1 MRLCAVKDL
10 EEGMVLGKSIYQPNG
25 KLLLGAG
32 YRIDTVMMGKLAG
45 RGYTHVYVMEEG
57 TEDVV
62 PEDIIS
68 DEVSFQAKNRLAG
81 KVLDIRNQKEFQDAT
96 VDQATRLI
104 EKGYL
109 KSVNITYDMRKIV
122 EEILKDVSAA
132 GAKLMN
138 TVMVKTADTYFMD
151 HALNVTVLAIM
162 MGKKYRFHK
171 KEIMSL
177 GLGCFLHDIGKTII
191 EQMKGAKD
199 AARASELYREHPTFG
214 YLILNNSPNVSPLE
228 TQIVNQHHEQQ
239 DGGGF
244 PIGLKGEN
252 IPPIKMTNRKMKGFI
267 FRLAEI
273 CSVANAFDNIVF
285 NPYEKDQKSPDK
297 AIKQLI
303 LEAGSKYNKDVVR
316 TLLKVVPYYPVGA
329 TVKVID
335 IVDPGLVGYVG
346 VVARIK
352 EGNINKPTI
361 ILTKNKFLKKIKP
374 IVVDTSNFS
383 HVELKLL
390 V

>member
-1 MRLCAVKDL
+1 
-10 EEGMVLGKSIYQPNG
+10 MVLGKSIYQPNG

-32 YRIDTVMMGKLAG
+32 YRINTVMKGKLTE
-45 RGYTHVYVMEEG
+45 RGYTHVYIMEEG
-57 TEDVV
+57 TEEVV

-68 DEVSFQAKNRLAG
+68 DEVSFQAKNQLAV
-81 KVLDIRNQKEFQDAT
+81 KVLDIRKQQEFQDAT

-109 KSVNITYDMRKIV
+109 KRINITYDMRKLV

-132 GAKLMN
+132 STKLMN
-138 TVMVKTADTYFMD
+138 TIMVKTADTYFMD

-162 MGKKYRFHK
+162 LGKKYRFNQ
-171 KEIMSL
+171 KELLSL

-191 EQMKGAKD
+191 EQMKDAKD
-199 AARASELYREHPTFG
+199 AGRASELYREHPTFG

-267 FRLAEI
+267 FRLAEV
-273 CSVANAFDNIVF
+273 CSVANAFDKIVF
-285 NPYEKDQKSPDK
+285 NPKEQEQKSPDK

-303 LEAGSKYNKDVVR
+303 LEAGTKYNKDVVR

-335 IVDPGLVGYVG
+335 IVDPSLVGYIG
-346 VVARIK
+346 VVAKIK
-352 EGNINKPTI
+352 DENINKPTI
-361 ILTKNKFLKKIKP
+361 ILTKNRFLKKIKP
-374 IVVDTSNFS
+374 IVVDTSSFS
-383 HVELKLL
+383 NVELKLL